1 MRVVIVGAT
10 GNVGTSVI
18 RSLENEPEVESIMGV
33 ARRLPGLQPR
43 KTEWAAADVTKD
55 DLVPLLRGADAVVL
69 LAWLIQPSRDLTKLW
84 MVNVEGTMRAA
95 RAAKEAGVGA
105 ILYASSIGTYS
116 PGPKDRRVNESWPT
130 GGIPS
135 SYYGRHK
142 AEVERR
148 LDRFVSENPD
158 VRLVR
163 MRQAL
168 TFKPEAAEG
177 IRRLF
182 AGPFLPSPLV
192 RPALINAIPGIPGL
206 RGQVVHSHDV
216 GEAYRLAL
224 LDGEARGAYNLATE
238 PVVDPEE
245 VGRILNARTIPLP
258 AQVAR
263 TGMGLAWSARLTP
276 VSPGWLDL
284 ALNIPL
290 MDTTRAQQELG
301 WTPRHD
307 AGETLIATL
316 EGLRTGAGLDT
327 PPLSPK
333 TSGPFRIRE
342 LLTGVGGR
350 EPS

>member
-1 MRVVIVGAT
+1 
-10 GNVGTSVI
+10 
-18 RSLENEPEVESIMGV
+18 
-33 ARRLPGLQPR
+33 
-43 KTEWAAADVTKD
+43 
-55 DLVPLLRGADAVVL
+55 
-69 LAWLIQPSRDLTKLW
+69 
-84 MVNVEGTMRAA
+84 
-95 RAAKEAGVGA
+95 
-105 ILYASSIGTYS
+105 
-116 PGPKDRRVNESWPT
+116 
-130 GGIPS
+130 
-135 SYYGRHK
+135 
-142 AEVERR
+142 
-148 LDRFVSENPD
+148 VSENAD
-158 VRLVR
+158 VRVVR

-192 RPALINAIPGIPGL
+192 RPAFINAIPAIPGL

-224 LDGEARGAYNLATE
+224 LTGEARGAYNLATE

-263 TGMGLAWSARLTP
+263 TGAGLAWSARLTP

-284 ALNIPL
+284 ALSIPL
-290 MDTTRAQQELG
+290 MDTTRARQDLG

-307 AGETLIATL
+307 AGETLIDTL